1 MEWKYHFILSLMED
15 AWCFFLH
22 ILFFLQKLTTILELQ
37 HQTPNNKIVSSSL
50 CIDYFKKNIVT
61 AAQTKAN
68 TWSYREVGWS

>member
-1 MEWKYHFILSLMED
+1 MED

-50 CIDYFKKNIVT
+50 CIDCFKKNIVT